1 MTTRHRKETFLRRLI
16 MPTVSAAFLGY
27 FAYHAFHGEYGM
39 LAEARLKH
47 EVASLQKELDGL
59 VKKRQTLAERVA
71 KVRPESLDADLI
83 DELARA
89 SLNYA
94 REGDVVV
101 LLDANRE
108 PIN

>member
-47 EVASLQKELDGL
+47 KELDGL